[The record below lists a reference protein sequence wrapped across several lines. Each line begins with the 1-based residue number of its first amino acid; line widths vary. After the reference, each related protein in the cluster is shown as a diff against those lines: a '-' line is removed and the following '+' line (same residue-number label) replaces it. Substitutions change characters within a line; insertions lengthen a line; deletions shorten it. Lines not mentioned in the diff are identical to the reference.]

1 MSDKKIEDSVEEV
14 LVDDAPLE
22 EGKVEA
28 EVVGDPAEAVVESTV
43 KESAPPKTK
52 AGMIS
57 AMLDAMKDK
66 KKDDLTA
73 SYSAVMAGLKVE
85 GFEAEE
91 ISEEKYLN
99 QKGTGESDDGYADA
113 GLFDKSEADKLAKKH
128 KGKAVKDAGGK
139 FLVQLKEA
147 TTQSIK
153 EIRQISSE
161 DISIAEDVEAMFGS
175 EELSE
180 DFVVKATTIFEA
192 AVVSK
197 VNQILES
204 VTVDFEAELE
214 AEKVQIVE
222 ELSTQV
228 DSYLEYVAEEWM
240 KENELAVEQG
250 IRSEIVENFMSGL
263 RSLFTENY
271 IDIPEE
277 KVDLVDELAS
287 KVEELESSINEE
299 MERNIELRKELV
311 ESKRESILSAAC
323 GDITESQAVK
333 LSSLS
338 EGVEFE
344 DEAAFTSKLDTLKE
358 NYFPKEETI
367 SEEAII
373 DDEPLELIE
382 EATPT
387 DPGMAAYL
395 NAISKSIKK

>member
-1 MSDKKIEDSVEEV
+1 MSDIKLEETVEEV
-14 LVDDAPLE
+14 MIDDAPLE
-22 EGKVEA
+22 EEKAEKEVDGDAAADETAA
-28 EVVGDPAEAVVESTV
+28 EV
-43 KESAPPKTK
+43 KKSAPKQAAQPKTK
-52 AGMIS
+52 AGMIN

-66 KKDDLTA
+66 KKDDLAA
-73 SYSAVMAGLKVE
+73 SYEAVMAGLKVE
-85 GFEAEE
+85 GFDADEE
-91 ISEEKYLN
+91 VIEE
-99 QKGTGESDDGYADA
+99 E
-113 GLFDKSEADKLAKKH
+113 
-128 KGKAVKDAGGK
+128 
-139 FLVQLKEA
+139 
-147 TTQSIK
+147 TQSIK

-161 DISIAEDVEAMFGS
+161 DISIAEDVEAMFGGQD
-175 EELSE
+175 LSE
-180 DFVVKATTIFEA
+180 DFVGKATTIFEA

-197 VNQILES
+197 VNQVLES

-287 KVEELESSINEE
+287 KVEELESSMNEE

-311 ESKRESILSAAC
+311 ESKRVAILSAAC
-323 GDITESQAVK
+323 EDITESQAVK
-333 LSSLS
+333 LTSLS

-344 DEAAFTSKLDTLKE
+344 DEESYASKLEMIKE
-358 NYFPKEETI
+358 NYFTKEEVV
-367 SEEAII
+367 SEEVIV
-373 DDEPLELIE
+373 DDEPLELVE
-382 EATPT
+382 EAAPT

>member
-91 ISEEKYLN
+91 VSEE
-99 QKGTGESDDGYADA
+99 A
-113 GLFDKSEADKLAKKH
+113 
-128 KGKAVKDAGGK
+128 
-139 FLVQLKEA
+139 
-147 TTQSIK
+147 TQSIK

-299 MERNIELRKELV
+299 MERNIELRKEIV

>member
-1 MSDKKIEDSVEEV
+1 MSEKKLEDTVEEV
-14 LVDDAPLE
+14 MIDAPLE
-22 EGKVEA
+22 EEKAEKEVDGEAAAA
-28 EVVGDPAEAVVESTV
+28 EVAATV
-43 KESAPPKTK
+43 KKSAPAQTSLPKTK
-52 AGMIS
+52 VGMIN
-57 AMLDAMKDK
+57 AMMDAVKGK
-66 KKDDLTA
+66 SKTELAA
-73 SYSAVMAGLKVE
+73 SYGSVMAAMKVE
-85 GFEAEE
+85 GYEAEE
-91 ISEEKYLN
+91 VAE
-99 QKGTGESDDGYADA
+99 
-113 GLFDKSEADKLAKKH
+113 
-128 KGKAVKDAGGK
+128 
-139 FLVQLKEA
+139 EA
-147 TTQSIK
+147 THSIK
-153 EIRQISSE
+153 EIRQISAE

-175 EELSE
+175 ADLSE
-180 DFVVKATTIFEA
+180 DFVGKATTIFEA

-197 VNQILES
+197 VNEVLES
-204 VTVDFEAELE
+204 VTIDFESELE
-214 AEKVQIVE
+214 SEKVQIVE
-222 ELSTQV
+222 QLSTQV

-311 ESKRESILSAAC
+311 ESKRAAILTGAC

-344 DEAAFTSKLDTLKE
+344 DEASFASKLDTLKE
-358 NYFPKEETI
+358 NYFPKEEVI
-367 SEEAII
+367 SEEVII
-373 DDEPLELIE
+373 DDEPLELTE
-382 EATPT
+382 EALPT

>member
-1 MSDKKIEDSVEEV
+1 MSDKKLGETVEEV
-14 LVDDAPLE
+14 MVDDVNLE
-22 EGKVEA
+22 EEKAAKEVDGDAAAA
-28 EVVGDPAEAVVESTV
+28 EVAATV
-43 KESAPPKTK
+43 KKSAPKQAAAPKTK
-52 AGMIS
+52 VAMIN
-57 AMLDAMKDK
+57 AALEAMKGK
-66 KKDDLTA
+66 KKDDLAA
-73 SYSAVMAGLKVE
+73 SYESIMASLKVE
-85 GFEAEE
+85 GFEAAEE
-91 ISEEKYLN
+91 
-99 QKGTGESDDGYADA
+99 T
-113 GLFDKSEADKLAKKH
+113 
-128 KGKAVKDAGGK
+128 AVDSA
-139 FLVQLKEA
+139 
-147 TTQSIK
+147 QSIK

-175 EELSE
+175 EDLSE
-180 DFVVKATTIFEA
+180 DFVGKATTIFEA

-197 VNQILES
+197 VNEILES

-311 ESKRESILSAAC
+311 ESKRAAILTTAC
-323 GDITESQAVK
+323 EGITESQAIK
-333 LSSLS
+333 LTSLS

-344 DEAAFTSKLDTLKE
+344 DEGSYASKLEMIKE
-358 NYFPKEETI
+358 NYFAKEEVI
-367 SEEAII
+367 SEEVIV
-373 DDEPLELIE
+373 DDEPLELAE
-382 EATPT
+382 EVAPT

>member
-1 MSDKKIEDSVEEV
+1 
-14 LVDDAPLE
+14 
-22 EGKVEA
+22 
-28 EVVGDPAEAVVESTV
+28 
-43 KESAPPKTK
+43 
-52 AGMIS
+52 MIS

-91 ISEEKYLN
+91 VSE
-99 QKGTGESDDGYADA
+99 
-113 GLFDKSEADKLAKKH
+113 
-128 KGKAVKDAGGK
+128 
-139 FLVQLKEA
+139 EA

-299 MERNIELRKELV
+299 MERNIELRKEIV

>member
-1 MSDKKIEDSVEEV
+1 MSDKKIEDTVEEV
-14 LVDDAPLE
+14 MIDAPLE
-22 EGKVEA
+22 EGKVEK
-28 EVVGDPAEAVVESTV
+28 EVDGQAAADETIATV
-43 KESAPPKTK
+43 KKSAPAQTSLPKTK
-52 AGMIS
+52 VGMIN
-57 AMLDAMKDK
+57 AMMDAVKGM
-66 KKDDLTA
+66 KKDDLSA
-73 SYSAVMAGLKVE
+73 SYGSVMAAMKVE
-85 GFEAEE
+85 GFESAEE
-91 ISEEKYLN
+91 VSEE
-99 QKGTGESDDGYADA
+99 TA
-113 GLFDKSEADKLAKKH
+113 
-128 KGKAVKDAGGK
+128 
-139 FLVQLKEA
+139 
-147 TTQSIK
+147 QSIK

-175 EELSE
+175 EDLSE
-180 DFVVKATTIFEA
+180 DFVGKATTIFEA

-197 VNQILES
+197 VNEILES
-204 VTVDFEAELE
+204 VTVDFESELE

-222 ELSTQV
+222 QLSTQV

-311 ESKRESILSAAC
+311 ESKRAAILTGAC

-344 DEAAFTSKLDTLKE
+344 DEASFSAKLDTLKE
-358 NYFPKEETI
+358 NYFPKEEVI
-367 SEEAII
+367 SEEVIV
-373 DDEPLELIE
+373 DDEPLELTE
-382 EATPT
+382 EALPT

>member
-1 MSDKKIEDSVEEV
+1 MSDNKLEETVEEV
-14 LVDDAPLE
+14 MIDDVALE
-22 EGKVEA
+22 EEKADEEVDGQAAADETAA
-28 EVVGDPAEAVVESTV
+28 EV
-43 KESAPPKTK
+43 KKSAPKQAAQPKTK
-52 AGMIS
+52 AGMIN

-66 KKDDLTA
+66 KKDDLAA
-73 SYSAVMAGLKVE
+73 SYEAVMAGLKVE
-85 GFEAEE
+85 GFDAAEE
-91 ISEEKYLN
+91 VIEE
-99 QKGTGESDDGYADA
+99 E
-113 GLFDKSEADKLAKKH
+113 
-128 KGKAVKDAGGK
+128 
-139 FLVQLKEA
+139 
-147 TTQSIK
+147 TQSIK

-161 DISIAEDVEAMFGS
+161 DISIAEDVEAMFGGQD
-175 EELSE
+175 LSE
-180 DFVVKATTIFEA
+180 DFVGKATTIFEA

-197 VNQILES
+197 VNQVLES

-287 KVEELESSINEE
+287 KVEELESSMNEE

-311 ESKRESILSAAC
+311 ESKRVAILSAAC
-323 GDITESQAVK
+323 EDITESQAVK
-333 LSSLS
+333 LTSLS

-344 DEAAFTSKLDTLKE
+344 DEESYASKLEMIKE
-358 NYFPKEETI
+358 NYFAKEEVV
-367 SEEAII
+367 SEEVIV
-373 DDEPLELIE
+373 DDEPLELVE